1 MWKYEVHVWS
11 LENKQLQLLGKGR
24 GEEGQDNGD
33 FQEEGGTG
41 ILSDI
46 FNHVERPL
54 EVGKI

>member
-1 MWKYEVHVWS
+1 MYEVWRTKS
-11 LENKQLQLLGKGR
+11 SNR
-24 GEEGQDNGD
+24 WGEEEQDNGD

-41 ILSDI
+41 IFSDI